1 MLIYKHKTGCL
12 NYTAVYDN
20 VERNGLHQ
28 ALAFNESGMFEH
40 TTATAGAHLGEL
52 VAFRTLPKHLK
63 RLIVW
68 GGK

>member
-1 MLIYKHKTGCL
+1 MLIYKHKIGCL
-12 NYTAVYDN
+12 NYTAVYDA

-28 ALAFNESGMFEH
+28 ALAFNDIGMHEH
-40 TTATAGAHLGEL
+40 TTAMRGRHLGKR
-52 VAFRTLPKHLK
+52 VPFTSLPEHLQ